1 MHEIGHG
8 YGFAHTPCGNGGTA
22 DPNYPTYEP
31 YTSASIGEYGLDIAD
46 GSIMSPAGIFDYMSY
61 CFPQW
66 MSLYQHNRLILHPRL
81 GQEWIRD
88 DLIWERYLRWRE
100 YWIPRDLPDP
110 PPDPYRWIEM
120 RLDPVIAISGIVR
133 GREQVEV
140 TSVARVPAAGSPPGQ
155 RTSMSARLLDAEGA
169 TMATGTVY
177 RLSTHGGCGCGD
189 GGGGEED
196 EQYPFEAYVPD
207 VERGAALVIE
217 DGENEVWVRRA
228 PEKPP
233 EVGKVEA
240 GVTDDGRLTVRWE
253 SDTSAPETSKGSTSD
268 SEGRPGAWAQWSADD
283 GKSWRA
289 LATGLTGGEATLD
302 LGGVSSG
309 PVLIRLLVHD
319 GFSTAV
325 SEPTGVEVP
334 ERPPEVAILHPE
346 DGALITAGGVLRA
359 WASVTEPD
367 GTPPSELVACRWLLD
382 GREVAT
388 ETDAWLEAP
397 EPGDHR
403 LTLIIGGKGG
413 EVERSVKFTC
423 RPGPGHDSDEDR
435 PTKAD

>member
-8 YGFAHTPCGNGGTA
+8 YGFAHTPCGNAGTTDA
-22 DPNYPTYEP
+22 NYPTYEP
-31 YTSASIGEYGLDIAD
+31 YASASIGEYGLDIAN

-66 MSLYQHNRLILHPRL
+66 MSLYQHNRLILHARL

-88 DLIWERYLRWRE
+88 DLIWERYLKWRE

-140 TSVARVPAAGSPPGQ
+140 TSVARVAAAGSPPGE

-169 TMATGTVY
+169 TVATGTVY

-189 GGGGEED
+189 GGGDEED
-196 EQYPFEAYVPD
+196 EQYPFEVYVPD
-207 VERGAALVIE
+207 LERGGALVIE
-217 DGENEVWVRRA
+217 DGDNEVWVRRA

-233 EVGKVEA
+233 EVGKVAA
-240 GVTDDGRLTVRWE
+240 GVTADGRLAVRWDA
-253 SDTSAPETSKGSTSD
+253 DTSPPETSKGETRD
-268 SEGRPGAWAQWSADD
+268 SEGRPEAWAQWSGDD
-283 GKSWRA
+283 GTSWRA

-302 LGGVSSG
+302 LAGVSSG

-325 SEPTGVEVP
+325 SEPTRVEVP

-346 DGALITAGGVLRA
+346 DGALITAGGILRA
-359 WASVTEPD
+359 WASVTDAD
-367 GTPPSELVACRWLLD
+367 GTPPSEPVACRWLLD

-397 EPGDHR
+397 APGDHR
-403 LTLIIGGKGG
+403 LTLIVRGKGG
-413 EVERSVKFTC
+413 EVERSVTFTC
-423 RPGPGHDSDEDR
+423 RPGPGHERDER
-435 PTKAD
+435 PPTKAD